1 MIKHLLLI
9 FILSIFSLATIAQNL
24 IDWSADYDL
33 SIDDFQA
40 NAPNT
45 GQIQAAS
52 GSFSTTYEMGG
63 INLIT
68 TRNLNKNV
76 STTFQKDAS
85 YFDKGSVESTERL
98 LKYQQ
103 LIFDLYELQS
113 RKLRQKF
120 FIERK
125 TILTKGPSVLHQ
137 QVLAEHKQLLSEIEG
152 DTFNGQ
158 SSEEIEIWN
167 RWVLEE
173 IDKLHEFCKT
183 CKPSKKKKN
192 KK

>member
-1 MIKHLLLI
+1 MIKYLI
-9 FILSIFSLATIAQNL
+9 LTATLCFFAQFASTQNSIE
-24 IDWSADYDL
+24 WSEDYKL
-33 SIDDFQA
+33 TLEDFQGE
-40 NAPNT
+40 APNT
-45 GQIQAAS
+45 GQMQAAS

-76 STTFQKDAS
+76 SASFQKDAS
-85 YFDKGSVESTERL
+85 YFIKGSTESTERL

-103 LIFDLYELQS
+103 LIFNLYELQA

-125 TILTKGPSVLHQ
+125 TLLTKGPSVLHQ
-137 QVLAEHKQLLSEIEG
+137 QVLADHKHLLSEIES
-152 DTFNGQ
+152 DTFMGQ
-158 SSEEIEIWN
+158 SSEEIEKWN
-167 RWVLEE
+167 KRILEE
-173 IDKLHEFCKT
+173 IEGLHEFCKT
-183 CKPSKKKKN
+183 CTPSKKKKN